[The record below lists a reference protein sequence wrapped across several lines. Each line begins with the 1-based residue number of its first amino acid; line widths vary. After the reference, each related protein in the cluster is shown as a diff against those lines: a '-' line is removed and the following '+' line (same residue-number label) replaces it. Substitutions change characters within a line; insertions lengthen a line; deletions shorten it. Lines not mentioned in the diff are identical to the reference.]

1 MGVSLCPGDFDPFL
15 PPLRFLLDYL
25 LGEFQRVPVRSSS
38 TLHTFRLALYA
49 LDKLDDLPTGLHPLG
64 VRFMRAV
71 FSSEA
76 CLFSLYV
83 FFPGLPS

>member
-1 MGVSLCPGDFDPFL
+1 MGVSLSPGEFDPFL

-38 TLHTFRLALYA
+38 TMHTFRLALSA
-49 LDKLDDLPTGLHPLG
+49 LNKFDDLPAGLHPLV

-71 FSSEA
+71 FQVRPAFSH
-76 CLFSLYV
+76 CTYFSL
-83 FFPGLPS
+83 GS